1 MAENRPLILV
11 TNDDGIYAE
20 GIKVLAD
27 QMTRVGDV
35 VTVAPDREKSAA
47 SHSVTLHHPLRVT
60 KIDEHR
66 YAVDGT
72 PTDCVL
78 LGVLNLLPR
87 RPDILVSGINRGANL
102 GDDVTYSGTVAA
114 AFEGTLLGVPSFA
127 ISVIERIDAQFDTAA
142 EFAVRLAKLVL
153 ANGLPPETLLNVNVP
168 NLPSSKIAGVSV
180 TLQGKRIYKDQVVEK
195 SMWTSCADGVLT
207 NDRLA
212 DRQTA
217 VPGLAGCDNV
227 HSGDSSGQRA
237 ARCAAV
243 RAYAGWNVAAESVRH
258 FGCR

>member
-195 SMWTSCADGVLT
+195 EDPHGESYYWIAGTSSNEPAQGTDFEAVENGRISVTPLHLNLT
-207 NDRLA
+207 NDEYVDELRRWGI
-212 DRQTA
+212 DQ
-217 VPGLAGCDNV
+217 
-227 HSGDSSGQRA
+227 
-237 ARCAAV
+237 
-243 RAYAGWNVAAESVRH
+243 
-258 FGCR
+258 